1 MHGTNLPC
9 DPCLTSKAHTSK
21 GLPALEPCRHL
32 PGCLFHQLSK
42 PALAA
47 AVVAA
52 FLAAGARV
60 ACVLAALA
68 V

>member
-21 GLPALEPCRHL
+21 GLPALQPCRHL
-32 PGCLFHQLSK
+32 PGLSK